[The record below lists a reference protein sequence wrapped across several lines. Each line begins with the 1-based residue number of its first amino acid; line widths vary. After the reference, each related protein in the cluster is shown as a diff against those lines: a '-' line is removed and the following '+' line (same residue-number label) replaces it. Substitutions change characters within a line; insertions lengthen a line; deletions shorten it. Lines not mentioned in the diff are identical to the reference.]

1 MRSTWHGPSKQ
12 RRAVPGRLWHLKSEC
27 RLVTDDV
34 LSRVSSQGFTLRLTI
49 ERAGK
54 LQRPSCS
61 IFDVLSGSIF
71 SVRRAKVCATINAI
85 VHG

>member
-34 LSRVSSQGFTLRLTI
+34 LSRVSSQGFTLRL
-49 ERAGK
+49 
-54 LQRPSCS
+54 
-61 IFDVLSGSIF
+61 LSNELVNCNGHLVAYLMVFQNLS
-71 SVRRAKVCATINAI
+71 SACAELKCALRLTR
-85 VHG
+85 